1 MLFQGASRP
10 TIGACRHSAN
20 SRTRPTPPAAASSS
34 SRRVF
39 DYAVQE
45 SRLKEIE
52 ELENSPGFWSDPE
65 RSRKL
70 IAEKKHARGVVEP
83 IREVE
88 AALGDAA
95 AALELGEEEGA
106 EHVLEELERLS
117 ACVEDDL
124 AKIEFRV
131 MLGGPNDPANAFVQ
145 ITAGAGGIDSCD
157 WASMLM
163 RMYVRWS
170 ESKGF
175 DVEQV
180 EVVEEP
186 EGGIKSATLRVADD
200 YAFGYLKAET
210 GVHRL
215 VRISPFDSQAR
226 RHTAFASVDV
236 TPELEDD
243 VAIEVR
249 EEDIEVDTMRAG
261 GAGGQHVNKT
271 ESAVRLTHLPSGI
284 VVRCQSERSQ
294 HKNRATALKLL
305 KAKLLRMREAERDAE
320 LAKLYGS
327 KGEIAFGSQIRSYV
341 LHPYQM
347 VKDHRTDYEVGN
359 IQSVLDGDID
369 GFIEEYLR
377 QRGGARGAKKPG
389 AKGGKKA

>member
-1 MLFQGASRP
+1 
-10 TIGACRHSAN
+10 
-20 SRTRPTPPAAASSS
+20 
-34 SRRVF
+34 
-39 DYAVQE
+39 
-45 SRLKEIE
+45 
-52 ELENSPGFWSDPE
+52 
-65 RSRKL
+65 
-70 IAEKKHARGVVEP
+70 
-83 IREVE
+83 
-88 AALGDAA
+88 
-95 AALELGEEEGA
+95 
-106 EHVLEELERLS
+106 VLEELERLS
-117 ACVEDDL
+117 ARVEGDL

-163 RMYVRWS
+163 RMYVRWA

-180 EVVEEP
+180 EMVEEP
-186 EGGIKSATLRVADD
+186 EGGIKSATLRVAGD

-347 VKDHRTDYEVGN
+347 VKDHRTDYEVGD
-359 IQSVLDGDID
+359 IQSVLDGEID

-377 QRGGARGAKKPG
+377 KRGGARGAKGPG